1 MFTGG
6 FSYVLS
12 LLAAAQIGSVS
23 NGEAKIFAFIAAV
36 SIALMTTF
44 NLGGKSN
51 DTRAAWRQ
59 LNSAVMKFNKGII
72 KPEELVNAYVEA
84 EARIG
89 DVTYQNR

>member
-1 MFTGG
+1 
-6 FSYVLS
+6 
-12 LLAAAQIGSVS
+12 LLAAPQIGSVS